1 VAYTPSHLRD
11 KIRTAAAGKRTLE
24 DERALVEVEEQW

>member
-24 DERALVEVEEQW
+24 DERTLV